1 MNTSEHDFMVKSV
14 VSFYS
19 EDAIHEAKILLFE
32 ECIETKLRLK
42 TYRNDEKAKRDCE
55 DIIVKFNEVGSDCPR
70 FVAADLSNVPV
81 TTSDAFDLA
90 KLSKNIEY
98 VLNLE
103 SRVSESFATLSCL
116 QIDFKSI
123 LHKCNKIDMLTDEI
137 MALKLSIAAKDGGL
151 PLTQSSNSV
160 VNYGDLDS
168 QSDVSSVKSES
179 SDDELQVL
187 DADDERE
194 EPSQETVKPKVVKHT
209 TSREHYSKMTEGGF
223 KLVTN
228 SGKQSRTFT
237 NSSLKHKHH
246 VSQHGKNNKFCSVFV
261 SNLTT
266 NTKPADVVSFLHK
279 KHNRNFKVVPI
290 PSKFNDCVS
299 FKVVV
304 PVEMKE
310 AMLDKGNWTKN
321 VYLREFFENS
331 RGLASLSA
339 KY

>member
-1 MNTSEHDFMVKSV
+1 M
-14 VSFYS
+14 
-19 EDAIHEAKILLFE
+19 
-32 ECIETKLRLK
+32 
-42 TYRNDEKAKRDCE
+42 
-55 DIIVKFNEVGSDCPR
+55 
-70 FVAADLSNVPV
+70 
-81 TTSDAFDLA
+81 
-90 KLSKNIEY
+90 
-98 VLNLE
+98 
-103 SRVSESFATLSCL
+103 
-116 QIDFKSI
+116 
-123 LHKCNKIDMLTDEI
+123 
-137 MALKLSIAAKDGGL
+137 
-151 PLTQSSNSV
+151 
-160 VNYGDLDS
+160 
-168 QSDVSSVKSES
+168 
-179 SDDELQVL
+179 

-266 NTKPADVVSFLHK
+266 NTKSADVVSFLHK

-331 RGLASLSA
+331 RGLDSLSA